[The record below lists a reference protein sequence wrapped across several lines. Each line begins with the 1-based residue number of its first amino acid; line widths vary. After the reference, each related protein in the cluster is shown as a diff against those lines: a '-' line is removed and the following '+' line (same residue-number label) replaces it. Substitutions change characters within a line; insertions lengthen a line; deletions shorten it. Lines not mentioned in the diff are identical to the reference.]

1 MTQEQRNGSAVESDL
16 PVVGEVRLS
25 FGTPRKLPK
34 ASKLPGR
41 VAVVDIAFASESGGR
56 RNAFEK
62 TTLKLIDQLGERL
75 VAWVDHHDSQHHVR
89 FADDPRFTL
98 ATKAEHGACPEMV
111 TPEVVAAAGPVD
123 CIVCHTDFDGLA
135 SAAKWILGGREPYAG
150 CDADARAIDTRVG
163 LPGPIGER
171 CDRALRGRPRDED
184 VMLAVARLLV
194 SELGDA
200 EADRLIEE
208 VGAEL
213 VPREAEA
220 DRLAE
225 GFVALTDALSVVEAG
240 PRPYDK
246 TRLLLLGQQETTMAA
261 VIDGDTVTFAA
272 PFDSGV
278 DFLERFELSGGMPT
292 IVSIHK
298 ARLTECLVR
307 LGVDEAT
314 AARFE

>member
-1 MTQEQRNGSAVESDL
+1 MTQEQRNGTPSDGD
-16 PVVGEVRLS
+16 PPIVNGVRLA

-62 TTLKLIDQLGERL
+62 TTMKLIDQLGPRL
-75 VAWVDHHDSQHHVR
+75 VAWVDHHDSQHHAT
-89 FADDPRFTL
+89 FADDPRFAL

-135 SAAKWILGGREPYAG
+135 SAAKWILGGREPYPG
-150 CDADARAIDTRVG
+150 CDDDAWAIDTRIG
-163 LPGPIGER
+163 FPGPTGER
-171 CDRALRGRPRDED
+171 CDRALRARPRDEG
-184 VMLAVARLLV
+184 VMLAVARWLA
-194 SELGDA
+194 SELVDEVAAGVV
-200 EADRLIEE
+200 EAA
-208 VGAEL
+208 GADL

-225 GFVALTDALSVVEAG
+225 TYVSLTDSLSVVQAG
-240 PRPYDK
+240 DTPYDK
-246 TRLLLLGQQETTMAA
+246 TRLLLLGQQRTTMSA
-261 VIDGDTVTFAA
+261 VIDGDTITFAA

-298 ARLTECLVR
+298 ARLAECLVR

-314 AARFE
+314 AARFS

>member
-1 MTQEQRNGSAVESDL
+1 MTQERRNGTRADDGL
-16 PVVGEVRLS
+16 PIVGGIRLA

-75 VAWVDHHDSQHHVR
+75 VAWVDHHDSQHHAR
-89 FADDPRFTL
+89 FDADPRFTL

-135 SAAKWILGGREPYAG
+135 SAAKWILEGREPYAG
-150 CDADARAIDTRVG
+150 CDDDARAIDTRIG
-163 LPGPIGER
+163 FPGPVGER
-171 CDRALRGRPRDED
+171 CDRALRARPRDEE

-194 SELGDA
+194 SGLADEGAERLIA
-200 EADRLIEE
+200 EA
-208 VGAEL
+208 GADL

-225 GFVALTDALSVVEAG
+225 AYVRLTDTLSVVEAAEA
-240 PRPYDK
+240 PYDK
-246 TRLLLLGQQETTMAA
+246 TRLLLLGQQKTTMAA
-261 VIDGDTVTFAA
+261 VIDGDTITFAA

-298 ARLTECLVR
+298 ARLAECLVR

-314 AARFE
+314 AARFA